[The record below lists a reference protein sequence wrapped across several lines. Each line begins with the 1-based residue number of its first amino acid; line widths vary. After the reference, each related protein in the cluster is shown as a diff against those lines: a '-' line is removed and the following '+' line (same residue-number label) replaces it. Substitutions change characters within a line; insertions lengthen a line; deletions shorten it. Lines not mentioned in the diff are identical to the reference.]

1 MSTAMSM
8 LPEHASAQLV
18 MLQGSLCS
26 VAELTMFLD
35 QFDYKEDPSRAD
47 HWQLI
52 SDDPED
58 AAGCSLKIDAD
69 GETLTVY
76 GESSDHFSR
85 INFLIQK
92 AGWTECSVVSAN
104 PDVEAKLLA
113 RLVSVGVSSSVT
125 DNMPASSLSS
135 VAPSQPGQTYGLQS
149 NAIHQTHVEE
159 RHLGDVAG
167 AYPPAAM
174 LDEEHERIET
184 LTIRGNALEEKI
196 AALESENARLVAD
209 NTNLRSTH
217 RAAPSAHQQLDMST
231 QVDAHALLRAIEG
244 HMTESLDLSGLRG
257 TQLVRD
263 LEALGFT
270 FQVRLAQ
277 STSR

>member
-8 LPEHASAQLV
+8 LPENASAQLV

-35 QFDYKEDPSRAD
+35 QFDYKEDPSRIS
-47 HWQLI
+47 HWVFV
-52 SDDPED
+52 SDNPDD
-58 AAGCSLKIDAD
+58 AVGCSLKIDAD

-76 GESSDHFSR
+76 GDSSEHFSR

-92 AGWTECSVVSAN
+92 AGWKECSVVSAN
-104 PDVEAKLLA
+104 PDIEAKLLA
-113 RLVSVGVSSSVT
+113 RLVSVGVNSSVT
-125 DNMPASSLSS
+125 DNLPASSLSS
-135 VAPSQPGQTYGLQS
+135 VAPNQIRARQS
-149 NAIHQTHVEE
+149 VSSHQSLDEE
-159 RHLGDVAG
+159 QHLSDVAE
-167 AYPPAAM
+167 AYPSTTM

-196 AALESENARLVAD
+196 AALESENARLLAD
-209 NTNLRSTH
+209 NTNLRTAH
-217 RAAPSAHQQLDMST
+217 RAPSASHQQLDISA
-231 QVDAHALLRAIEG
+231 QVDAHALLRAIEN

-277 STSR
+277 SATR